1 MTWLHVPNL
10 PPPSTSAPAS
20 DCLSSS
26 RDSPGSTPKLWLTL
40 SGTATQRPLFWPAWR
55 KRPWT
60 RRLFGTIS
68 APSTAQRGADAWIS
82 SLPVSPANHSALPA
96 SNEVS
101 MTSDGSGQTLPGS
114 SLTWDRATC
123 SWRTS
128 PDLFGTVSHTSSPT
142 LPTSGAMRNGVVS
155 QRPPLAPLTD
165 GTGYGSGQ
173 PWATPTATD
182 QLSGGPSDIA
192 PRGNRSDITLRGQAK
207 MWPTP
212 KASEGFRVTDPA
224 RPGRTGGDSLI
235 QAVAG
240 WPTPKARDAK
250 GPENANHNSPSLE
263 TFAQLGHPDET
274 TPTDGPTGPPEADLN
289 PSFVEA
295 LMGLPDKLV
304 RPRGHGERLHALGN
318 GLVPQAGASALRQLI
333 ARSQR

>member
-82 SLPVSPANHSALPA
+82 SLPASPASRSAQPA

-142 LPTSGAMRNGVVS
+142 LPSSGSMRSGVVS
-155 QRPPLAPLTD
+155 QRPPLVPLIAAS
-165 GTGYGSGQ
+165 GSGFGQ
-173 PWATPTATD
+173 P
-182 QLSGGPSDIA
+182 
-192 PRGNRSDITLRGQAK
+192 
-207 MWPTP
+207 WPTP
-212 KASEGFRVTDPA
+212 KASEGFRATDPA

-235 QAVAG
+235 QAV
-240 WPTPKARDAK
+240 
-250 GPENANHNSPSLE
+250 
-263 TFAQLGHPDET
+263 AQLGHPDET

-295 LMGLPDKLV
+295 LMGLPANWSDPEGTV
-304 RPRGHGERLHALGN
+304 SGFTRWVTDWSRRLARRRSGN
-318 GLVPQAGASALRQLI
+318 
-333 ARSQR
+333 